1 MSIDLWVVCLI
12 ISKIAK
18 VTYTSK
24 FEICNEH
31 LPYKRD
37 NLFIPWKLLE
47 VTKEGVQVHNS
58 FTDSQSDESNLLKM
72 LL

>member
-37 NLFIPWKLLE
+37 NLFIPYE
-47 VTKEGVQVHNS
+47 NY
-58 FTDSQSDESNLLKM
+58 
-72 LL
+72 